1 MSKLIVPIIALIL
14 LNLAFAQNTKVKFV
28 NDTELINTVLKSLE
42 SKDIKM
48 LDSILITGEILK
60 KNVKMLQDEPVAV
73 LDQNIKN
80 NFELHKAFKN
90 TLTEI
95 DSNNID
101 ISKIEV
107 IDYEIIPQ
115 ESASPDIRP
124 PHNMKVNFEY
134 NDKTGDFYLKV
145 LDEDNKLYFIQLIY
159 GNKFFNIEN

>member
-14 LNLAFAQNTKVKFV
+14 LNLAFTQNTKNNFT

-42 SKDIKM
+42 NKDINI

-60 KNVKMLQDEPVAV
+60 KNVKMLQDEPVEV
-73 LDQNIKN
+73 LDENIKN

-90 TLTEI
+90 TINEI

-101 ISKIEV
+101 LTKLEV
-107 IDYEIIPQ
+107 VDYEIIPQ
-115 ESASPDIRP
+115 ESVSPDIRP
-124 PHNMKVNFEY
+124 PHNMKVNFKY
-134 NDKTGDFYLKV
+134 NDKNGDFYLKV

-159 GNKFFNIEN
+159 GNKFFNFEN